1 MPPRVNPNEYLP
13 LEELAKLLPGNPDRS
28 TLWRRI
34 NRGVKAGDGVIC
46 FLKAARDGK
55 KLYSSVAWWY
65 EHVREVGLHDQ
76 LQRNRDA
83 GNDTRRRRPPG
94 KHLSDANTA
103 DTAEA
108 ANLAAAEAGW

>member
-1 MPPRVNPNEYLP
+1 MPAVDPTVLCT
-13 LEELAKLLPGNPDRS
+13 LLALGKCLPGSPDRS

-46 FLKAARDGK
+46 FLRAARDGK

-65 EHVREVGLHDQ
+65 EHIREVGLHDQ
-76 LQRNRDA
+76 IQRNRDA

-94 KHLSDANTA
+94 KHLSDTNAA
-103 DTAEA
+103 DAATD
-108 ANLAAAEAGW
+108 ANLAASEAGW

>member
-1 MPPRVNPNEYLP
+1 MPAVDPTVLSALP
-13 LEELAKLLPGNPDRS
+13 ALGKLLPGNPDRS

-46 FLKAARDGK
+46 FLRAARDGK

-65 EHVREVGLHDQ
+65 EHIREVGLHDRI
-76 LQRNRDA
+76 QRNRDA

-94 KHLSDANTA
+94 KHLSDTDAV

-108 ANLAAAEAGW
+108 ANLAAESAGW